1 MESSLKLETSLGVAL
16 GTSLSWYRRETEAKE
31 ENKACCLANWTQ
43 SWTGP
48 WPPPQGGAA
57 MTPLLY
63 GMSLPEYRR
72 NRQGPGTD
80 RAQVRG
86 TCKKEAGKR
95 WEGSEG
101 QGSWSG
107 PVEGIQ
113 SGLFPM

>member
-1 MESSLKLETSLGVAL
+1 MKSSLKLETSLGVAL
-16 GTSLSWYRRETEAKE
+16 GASLSWYRRETEAEE

-57 MTPLLY
+57 IDPLVVWHVSPRIQEKQT
-63 GMSLPEYRR
+63 GPG
-72 NRQGPGTD
+72 NRQGPSQGD
-80 RAQVRG
+80 LS
-86 TCKKEAGKR
+86 KEAGKR

-101 QGSWSG
+101 QGSRSG